1 MNEIELKPCP
11 FCGAP
16 AEMKETCSWDYY
28 VKCTSCGARTR
39 NHHEYPNGAANRW
52 NSRKEVRPERVCMTC
67 SRFSS
72 SGDLPYCTWV
82 HQKRDPLEFCS
93 RWEGK

>member
-1 MNEIELKPCP
+1 MNENELKPCP
-11 FCGAP
+11 FCGSLP
-16 AEMKETCSWDYY
+16 EMKTTKTWDYY
-28 VKCTSCGARTR
+28 VKCTGCGASTR
-39 NHHEYPNGAANRW
+39 HFNENEIGARLTWNR
-52 NSRKEVRPERVCMTC
+52 RKEERPERVCMTC

-72 SGDLPYCTWV
+72 SGDLSYCTWV

>member
-16 AEMKETCSWDYY
+16 AEIRETSGHDYF
-28 VKCTSCGARTR
+28 VKCTGCGARTR
-39 NHHEYPNGAANRW
+39 NHQENQNGAVERW
-52 NSRKEVRPERVCMTC
+52 NRRKEVRPERVCMTC